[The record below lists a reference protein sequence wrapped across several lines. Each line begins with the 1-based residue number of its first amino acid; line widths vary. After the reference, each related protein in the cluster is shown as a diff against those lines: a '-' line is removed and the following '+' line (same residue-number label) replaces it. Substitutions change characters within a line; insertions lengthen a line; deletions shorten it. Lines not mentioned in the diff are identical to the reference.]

1 MSWSFPIGRL
11 LGSEI
16 RIHIT
21 FFLLLAWI
29 GVSYYSLGGANAA
42 LEGIVY
48 ILLLFACVIAHEYG
62 HALAARRYGIRTP
75 DITLLPIGGVA
86 RLERMPERP
95 GQEIVVALAGPA
107 VHVLIPT
114 GLFIL
119 LRALRQPRP
128 LRAAVRPAGGA
139 PPP

>member
-1 MSWSFPIGRL
+1 MTWSFPIGRL

-29 GVSYYSLGGANAA
+29 GVSYYSQGGANAA

-75 DITLLPIGGVA
+75 DITLLPIGGLA
-86 RLERMPERP
+86 RLERMPEKP
-95 GQEIVVALAGPA
+95 GEEIVVALAGPA
-107 VHVLIPT
+107 VKASCRVYRRGGAI
-114 GLFIL
+114 
-119 LRALRQPRP
+119 
-128 LRAAVRPAGGA
+128 VYRPAPA
-139 PPP
+139 